1 MADNN
6 RNAAKNAAKAAA
18 EAKKQKKK
26 KWCPIVA
33 PAMFNNKV
41 IGESLLD
48 DASMLMNRHV
58 TANMMQLNGDMKR
71 QNVSIMFKVVDVQEG
86 KALTEA
92 VKYEISSSSLRR
104 LAKREKDK
112 LSDSFVVK
120 TADEKLVRIK
130 PLMITNNLTKGS
142 VSAALIKDCRAA
154 CKELVNKIKF
164 EQLLGDLV
172 MNKFQ
177 REVKEILHKTYP
189 LRTFEVRML
198 SIETRKKKESI
209 EEEEL
214 LKIKQAKELKKKEK
228 MEESEIEERANNEE
242 DANESVDESADD
254 EPVDDSPEESGD
266 DSEENSDDDS
276 DDSEDNADDSE
287 EETEKNSE

>member
-6 RNAAKNAAKAAA
+6 KNAAKNAARAAA
-18 EAKKQKKK
+18 ELKKQKKK

-71 QNVSIMFKVVDVQEG
+71 QNVSIMFKVVDVKEG

-104 LAKREKDK
+104 LAKRDKDK

-142 VSAALIKDCRAA
+142 VSAALVKDCRAA

-164 EQLLGDLV
+164 EQLIGDLV
-172 MNKFQ
+172 VNKFQ
-177 REVKEILHKTYP
+177 KEIKEILHKTYP

-209 EEEEL
+209 EEEDL
-214 LKIKQAKELKKKEK
+214 LKMKQERELKKKEK
-228 MEESEIEERANNEE
+228 MEESEIEEPSKTSAENDSDDDAQTE
-242 DANESVDESADD
+242 DSQEDESQ
-254 EPVDDSPEESGD
+254 E
-266 DSEENSDDDS
+266 DSEE
-276 DDSEDNADDSE
+276 DSEQNSEEDSE
-287 EETEKNSE
+287 

>member
-1 MADNN
+1 MAENN
-6 RNAAKNAAKAAA
+6 RNAAKNAARAAA
-18 EAKKQKKK
+18 ELKKQKKK
-26 KWCPIVA
+26 KWCPIIA
-33 PAMFNNKV
+33 PNIFNNKV

-58 TANMMQLNGDMKR
+58 TVNMMQLNGDMKR
-71 QNVSIMFKVVDVQEG
+71 QNVSIMFKVTDVKEG
-86 KALTEA
+86 KGLTDA

-104 LAKREKDK
+104 LAKRDKDK

-120 TADEKLVRIK
+120 TSDGKLVRIK

-142 VSAALIKDCRAA
+142 VSAALIKDCRAV
-154 CKELVNKIKF
+154 CKELVNKITF
-164 EQLLGDLV
+164 EQLISDLV

-177 REVKEILHKTYP
+177 KEVKELLHKTYP

-214 LKIKQAKELKKKEK
+214 LKMKQLKEQKQKEK
-228 MEESEIEERANNEE
+228 LEESEIEEPSKKQE
-242 DANESVDESADD
+242 DES
-254 EPVDDSPEESGD
+254 EEESLLD
-266 DSEENSDDDS
+266 EDIEDSQEESDDPQ
-276 DDSEDNADDSE
+276 DDSE
-287 EETEKNSE
+287 EE

>member
-6 RNAAKNAAKAAA
+6 RNAAKNAARAAA

-48 DASMLMNRHV
+48 DASMLMNRHI

-86 KALTEA
+86 KGLTQA

-104 LAKREKDK
+104 LAKRDKDK

-142 VSAALIKDCRAA
+142 VSAALMKDCRAA
-154 CKELVNKIKF
+154 CKELVNKLNF

-214 LKIKQAKELKKKEK
+214 LKMKQEKELKKKEK
-228 MEESEIEERANNEE
+228 MEESEIDGSAQEEQSEE
-242 DANESVDESADD
+242 SDETSDESSV
-254 EPVDDSPEESGD
+254 ET
-266 DSEENSDDDS
+266 
-276 DDSEDNADDSE
+276 DDSEDDTDE
-287 EETEKNSE
+287 EQSDETDEKTE

>member
-6 RNAAKNAAKAAA
+6 KNAAKNAARAAA
-18 EAKKQKKK
+18 ELKKQKKK
-26 KWCPIVA
+26 KWCPIIA
-33 PAMFNNKV
+33 PNIFNNKV

-58 TANMMQLNGDMKR
+58 TVNMMQLSGDMKR
-71 QNVSIMFKVVDVQEG
+71 QNVSIMFKVTDVKEG
-86 KALTEA
+86 KGLTDA

-104 LAKREKDK
+104 LAKRDKDK

-142 VSAALIKDCRAA
+142 VSAALIKDCRAV

-164 EQLLGDLV
+164 EQLISDLV

-177 REVKEILHKTYP
+177 KEVKEILHKTYP

-214 LKIKQAKELKKKEK
+214 LKMKQLKEQKQKEK
-228 MEESEIEERANNEE
+228 QEESEIEEPSKKQEDESEE
-242 DANESVDESADD
+242 ESLVDEDI
-254 EPVDDSPEESGD
+254 EDSQE
-266 DSEENSDDDS
+266 DS
-276 DDSEDNADDSE
+276 DDQEDDSE
-287 EETEKNSE
+287 EE

>member
-1 MADNN
+1 MAENN
-6 RNAAKNAAKAAA
+6 KNAAKNAARAAA
-18 EAKKQKKK
+18 ELKKQKKK
-26 KWCPIVA
+26 KWCPIIA

-58 TANMMQLNGDMKR
+58 TVNMMQLSGDMKR
-71 QNVSIMFKVVDVQEG
+71 QNVSIMFKVTDVKEG
-86 KALTEA
+86 KGLTEA

-104 LAKREKDK
+104 LAKRDKDK

-120 TADEKLVRIK
+120 TSDGKLVRIK

-142 VSAALIKDCRAA
+142 VSAALIKDCRAV
-154 CKELVNKIKF
+154 CKELINKIQF
-164 EQLLGDLV
+164 EQLIGDLV
-172 MNKFQ
+172 ANKFQ
-177 REVKEILHKTYP
+177 KEVKELLHKTYP

-214 LKIKQAKELKKKEK
+214 LKIKQLKELKKKEK
-228 MEESEIEERANNEE
+228 LEESEIEEPSKKTE
-242 DANESVDESADD
+242 DDSDD
-254 EPVDDSPEESGD
+254 EPVDDSQ
-266 DSEENSDDDS
+266 EENSEEDLEEDS
-276 DDSEDNADDSE
+276 DDSEESPE
-287 EETEKNSE
+287 